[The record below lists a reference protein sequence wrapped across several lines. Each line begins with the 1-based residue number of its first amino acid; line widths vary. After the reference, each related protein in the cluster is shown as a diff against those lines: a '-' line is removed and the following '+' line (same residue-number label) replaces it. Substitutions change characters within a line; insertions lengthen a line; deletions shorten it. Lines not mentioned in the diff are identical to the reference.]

1 MVANSMNVLL
11 SIKPKYVNEILA
23 GKKKFEFRKAIFKK
37 KDISKVFIY
46 SSSPVKRIV
55 ASFEISKIIEDTPKK
70 LWSQCHKYG
79 GIKKQ
84 DFFDYFKDSDVAYA
98 IEITNLNKLSEP
110 IDPYALMTDFKAPQS
125 YCYLPLDRF
134 EKIIGNKISKKAFQE
149 TILVEANETYVSN
162 SNSRS
167 VSSKKKSNKTL
178 TEDGLDKPLNLL
190 E

>member
-1 MVANSMNVLL
+1 MNVLL

-46 SSSPVKRIV
+46 SSSPVKRVV

-70 LWSQCHKYG
+70 LWRQCHKYG

-134 EKIIGNKISKKAFQE
+134 EKIMGSNISKKTFQDTKLLE
-149 TILVEANETYVSN
+149 TTETYASDSN
-162 SNSRS
+162 LKSA
-167 VSSKKKSNKTL
+167 SSKKKSSKSV
-178 TEDGLDKPLNLL
+178 TEGGLDKPLNLL